1 MLGPLVI
8 AMVGR
13 ARLRQWRSLTRAV
26 AASSGFVLGL
36 LISSHVL
43 GSSSKE
49 HMTRWVVCV
58 FASVL
63 FFFVLGK
70 EK

>member
-1 MLGPLVI
+1 MLGPLVM

-13 ARLRQWRSLTRAV
+13 ARLKQWRSLIRAG

-43 GSSSKE
+43 DSSSKE
-49 HMTRWVVCV
+49 HMTRWVVRV
-58 FASVL
+58 FASFC

-70 EK
+70 ER